1 MQKKLTTTT
10 VKALEP
16 GVKPFEVVDS
26 EIKGFLLRVQP
37 SGAKTYYYSYR
48 TSTGKRK
55 RIKLGAHG
63 AVTVAMARDAA
74 RKAAGEVAQGVDV
87 QGEKVATLVQAKA
100 ARQRTL
106 KAFLEDQ
113 YAPWLTTHQKSGQAT
128 LDRLRSAFED
138 FMALPMEEITVKRLD
153 QWRTKQLK
161 RGLKPS
167 TINRS
172 VNCLRGLLT
181 RAKEWGVLTEHPLSG
196 LKPLRV
202 DRAPKVRFLS
212 PEEEERLDAALDARD
227 ARLKAAR
234 ESGNKHRAAR
244 GYPLLPDLAEC
255 AFADRMT
262 PLIRVSRKT
271 GLRRGELFDLI
282 RADIDLEARI
292 LTVDGERTKS
302 GHTRHIPLSPIA
314 YQTLKDWLGQIPD
327 ESQRVFPAD
336 DGGRLDNVRKSWASI
351 LADAK
356 IESFRWHD
364 MRHDFASKLV
374 MNGVPLNTVR
384 DLCGHADSNT
394 TLRYAHLA
402 PSHKADAVGVLG

>member
-1 MQKKLTTTT
+1 MRAKLTTTA
-10 VKALEP
+10 VNGLEP
-16 GVKPFEVVDS
+16 GEKPFEVVDT

-48 TSTGKRK
+48 TKTGKRK

-63 AVTVAMARDAA
+63 AVTIAMARDAA

-87 QGEKVATLVQAKA
+87 QGEKIATLAQAKA

-106 KAFLEDQ
+106 SAFLEDQ
-113 YAPWLTTHQKSGQAT
+113 YAPWLITHQKSGQAT
-128 LDRLRSAFED
+128 LERLRSAFGD
-138 FMALPMEEITVKRLD
+138 FMGLPMEEITIKRLD
-153 QWRTKQLK
+153 QWRTAQLK

-172 VNCLRGLLT
+172 VNCLRGLLS
-181 RAKEWGVLTEHPLSG
+181 RAGEWDVLVEHPLSG
-196 LKPLRV
+196 LKPLKV

-212 PEEEERLDAALDARD
+212 PDEDDRLDAALDARD

-244 GYPLLPDLAEC
+244 GYPLLPDLSGR

-262 PLIRVSRKT
+262 PLVRVSRKT
-271 GLRRGELFDLI
+271 GLRKGELFDLV

-302 GHTRHIPLSPIA
+302 GHTRHIPLSPTA
-314 YQTLKDWLGQIPD
+314 YETLAAWLAHLPED
-327 ESQRVFPAD
+327 CERVFPAD
-336 DGGRLDNVRKSWASI
+336 DGGRLNNVRKSWASI
-351 LADAK
+351 LEEAG
-356 IESFRWHD
+356 IENFRWHD

-374 MNGVPLNTVR
+374 MAGVPLNTVR
-384 DLCGHADSNT
+384 ELCGHADSNT

-402 PSHKADAVGVLG
+402 QSHRRDAVSVLG